1 MKFKKKWRTAKEPKE
16 HIWNHQ
22 EDWYIQYGSPRR
34 RREWKRST
42 EFIWSNN
49 AQECPKLKERN
60 AHKYSVSSTN
70 SKQDRLKET
79 HNKTHNQTVK
89 SQSQTENLES
99 SKGKAICHIKG
110 GISLRFSGNLS
121 GEILQAISQWNNIF
135 KGWKKNADQKYHIQE
150 SCLEGE
156 MKTF

>member
-1 MKFKKKWRTAKEPKE
+1 MKPSRGLIHSVWESQKEKRVKKE
-16 HIWNHQ
+16 HRV
-22 EDWYIQYGSPRR
+22 YLKQY
-34 RREWKRST
+34 
-42 EFIWSNN
+42 
-49 AQECPKLKERN
+49 

-121 GEILQAISQWNNIF
+121 GEILQAISQ
-135 KGWKKNADQKYHIQE
+135 
-150 SCLEGE
+150 
-156 MKTF
+156 